1 MSLNPGNGA
10 VRELTADAVRPA
22 VLFQETQTFA
32 YWVYL
37 LLAGSAVFSLGTVL
51 YAVQSGAENEAAAR
65 IAIVVTAAVA
75 GGITSLLLLRTRVD
89 GVELHVALGLL
100 PLLRLHVALGDI
112 IEARVVE
119 YRPLRDAGGWGM
131 RFGRFE
137 GHSCRYWNA
146 RGHRGVLVVT
156 STHRYIIGSQ
166 QPEDLLAALR
176 HRRSRAR

>member
-1 MSLNPGNGA
+1 MSMSPGNGA

-22 VLFQETQTFA
+22 AVFQETQTFA
-32 YWVYL
+32 AWVYL
-37 LLAGSAVFSLGTVL
+37 LLVGSTLFSLGAVL
-51 YAVQSGAENEAAAR
+51 YAVQTGAEDDASAKL
-65 IAIVVTAAVA
+65 AIGVTAVVVAAVS
-75 GGITSLLLLRTRVD
+75 SLLLLRTRVD
-89 GVELHVALGLL
+89 GMELHVALGLL
-100 PLLRLHVALGDI
+100 PLLRLHVSLSDI
-112 IEARVVE
+112 TEARVVE

-156 STHRYIIGSQ
+156 SKHRYIIGSQ

-176 HRRSRAR
+176 HGRGRGR